1 MFETIISNHSQTRV
15 LTTADEKEWLEILQ
29 HCSLKDPHYLPG
41 YLKIYEKV
49 TNPESFRHFGGQACL
64 FIYGDS
70 QNFIIYPFFK
80 RSIAS
85 LPFADSSVSHL
96 FDIVSPYGYGGPLP
110 QIQNPSLTDALWQGF
125 FQAFSSYCLQNN
137 IVSEFAR
144 LHPLFE
150 NHRYIGTYSQGYIER
165 LRQVVYID
173 LNLPE
178 EIIFK
183 HMVKSHRRRIRRAF
197 EQPDL
202 TFETSFAVD
211 DSSDFFDLYTDTM
224 RKDNAHEKYFFPR
237 EFFRSAFSS
246 LESSLYF
253 WKVKYNGEII
263 AGILILHCDKLA
275 YTWLSGARKEF
286 YNLFP
291 NNYLIYK
298 SIQQLKQK
306 QVDYLI
312 LGGGKASEEDS
323 LFTFKAGFSPLRKD
337 FYIYKKIYLPVEYQK
352 LVEMRGNV
360 NTDTGYFPLYRVPV

>member
-1 MFETIISNHSQTRV
+1 MQVDRILSCSSQTRV

-150 NHRYIGTYSQGYIER
+150 NHEPVARFSAGTVEKNNRI
-165 LRQVVYID
+165 VYLD
-173 LNLPE
+173 LSKSIE
-178 EIIFK
+178 EILDAMTQK
-183 HMVKSHRRRIRRAF
+183 RRYNIRKALSNPYLTSTISSGEGLDLFPILYQETMIRKGAELKFLFPGSFF
-197 EQPDL
+197 EAAYKAL
-202 TFETSFAVD
+202 
-211 DSSDFFDLYTDTM
+211 
-224 RKDNAHEKYFFPR
+224 R
-237 EFFRSAFSS
+237 EH
-246 LESSLYF
+246 LIIVY
-253 WKVKYNGEII
+253 VNYGHEII
-263 AGILILHCDKLA
+263 SAALSIGYGENCYGWLAGSRNEYYQL
-275 YTWLSGARKEF
+275 Y
-286 YNLFP
+286 P
-291 NNYLIYK
+291 NDLCIYK
-298 SIQQLKQK
+298 TFTTAKARGYK
-306 QVDYLI
+306 RFVM
-312 LGGGKASEEDS
+312 GGGLKENDS
-323 LFTFKAGFSPLRKD
+323 LFKFKAEFSPYSCD
-337 FYIYKKIYLPVEYQK
+337 FYVYKKIHMADEYLELVKLSNQYARKLPDSFFPEY
-352 LVEMRGNV
+352 RS
-360 NTDTGYFPLYRVPV
+360 Y